1 MKLQH
6 GFLVIDKP
14 SGQTSHDVVAQI
26 RRRFATKRV
35 GHAGTLDPMATGV
48 LVIGINNG
56 TKFLQYI
63 MEGEKRYLATVQ
75 LGVATSTDDKE
86 GEVITRQDASQ
97 ITDLQI
103 EDALQKFVGVIRQ
116 VPSSVSAVKIAGKR
130 AYELVRKGE
139 SVDIPAREVNIKSL
153 TVNGILRNE
162 GVEVSIDV
170 TCSAGTYIRAIARD
184 LGRDLGVGGSLIALR
199 RIAAYPF
206 EINVADTPENAGLLP
221 LTETIS
227 KILPIRHIKDDEITK
242 IKHGQQIPQSD
253 FSGPGVAVN
262 DLGEAIAIIKNT
274 STVAQPITVLNP

>member
-1 MKLQH
+1 MNLQH
-6 GFLVIDKP
+6 GFLIVDKP
-14 SGQTSHDVVAQI
+14 SGVTSHDVVAQI

-63 MEGEKRYLATVQ
+63 MEGEKRYLATIQ
-75 LGVATSTDDKE
+75 LGTSTTTDDKE
-86 GEVITRQDASQ
+86 GEILERKDASQ
-97 ITDLQI
+97 ITDFQI
-103 EDALQKFVGVIRQ
+103 EKAIQQFIGAIKQ

-139 SVDIPAREVNIKSL
+139 SVEIPAREVEIKSL
-153 TVNGILRNE
+153 LINSILRNE
-162 GVEVSIDV
+162 GVEVDIDV

-184 LGRDLGVGGSLIALR
+184 LGRELSVGGNLVSLR

-206 EINVADTPENAGLLP
+206 EINVADAPDRARLLP

-227 KILPIRHIKDDEITK
+227 KILPLRHLKEDEISK
-242 IKHGQQIPQSD
+242 IRHGQQISKSD
-253 FSGPGVAVN
+253 FSGPGVAVDN
-262 DLGEAIAIIKNT
+262 LGEAIAIIKNSNT
-274 STVAQPITVLNP
+274 AAQPVTVLNS